1 MAPQPCHKQ
10 TKEKWTWDDGS
21 FFLLFFLFYCLKKLT
36 HRDTLSNYG
45 FEVTGGQYK
54 YYNGQLAPP
63 FRAMSSSYNL
73 IGKSALPE
81 RCHSFR
87 TSPIFVSPPTNF
99 IIKWARSR
107 TSTREQTDI
116 CVCCFLLPREF
127 LHLLHRKIEN
137 EYVAFIFFP

>member
-1 MAPQPCHKQ
+1 MDLG
-10 TKEKWTWDDGS
+10 WWVV
-21 FFLLFFLFYCLKKLT
+21 LFFIFFCFTVKAEAPSLKKLT

-54 YYNGQLAPP
+54 YNGQLAPP